1 MLFLLRTPPNVR
13 LARLYRVQRCP
24 GHCASTLLNTATMG
38 SEQRRQTLTS
48 LSVTF
53 LGTAS
58 AQPSSTRNHSALAL
72 RLNSD
77 VWLFDCGEATQHQLQ
92 KSSLKMGKIEKIF
105 ITHTHGE
112 RIIPSEYDDW
122 LKMRGIRRPR
132 LRAHSPSRKLHERCR
147 GYRRRDRGSTSAGGS
162 KHSSALHSFQRDTLR
177 VMGVH

>member
-1 MLFLLRTPPNVR
+1 M
-13 LARLYRVQRCP
+13 
-24 GHCASTLLNTATMG
+24 
-38 SEQRRQTLTS
+38 ERQQLTS

-92 KSSLKMGKIEKIF
+92 KSTLKMGKIEKIF

-112 RIIPSEYDDW
+112 HSRRLEQVIELLIQILLSLTGDHIFGLIPLLASC
-122 LKMRGIRRPR
+122 MNG
-132 LRAHSPSRKLHERCR
+132 
-147 GYRRRDRGSTSAGGS
+147 AGGVAGENAEDPRRNLETTIPVCWS
-162 KHSSALHSFQRDTLR
+162 
-177 VMGVH
+177 